1 MSFGYSQF
9 QTSTLQIGTE
19 DIKGYRMQETD
30 QDIMNHSVLKS
41 IDLNDNFSSLLNENG
56 LHPLHSWM
64 NSIYDEAAI
73 KQHQ

>member
-9 QTSTLQIGTE
+9 QTSTLQTGTE

-41 IDLNDNFSSLLNENG
+41 IDLNDNFSSLLNEND

-73 KQHQ
+73 NQHQ